1 MKKKYKKIKA
11 YRKSVQK
18 EPTDKRCLLLTLI
31 WVGFLGIRFE
41 VAVVVVVVVGHWPK
55 IWKLETHPS
64 EFFPISGDWGDWDT
78 KFYMNVSNK
87 MLLNAAKCQGYCFY
101 HFWIVKGKPTG
112 GKITPYPPSQ
122 THILKLGLIKSRL
135 KVIQIIGQRAGNSC
149 RHRHFCNA

>member
-1 MKKKYKKIKA
+1 M
-11 YRKSVQK
+11 SVIN
-18 EPTDKRCLLLTLI
+18 PNLGRLFGDSFWGGSGGGGGGGRRLTKNPEIGNTPI
-31 WVGFLGIRFE
+31 WVFPNIWRLGR
-41 VAVVVVVVVGHWPK
+41 
-55 IWKLETHPS
+55 
-64 EFFPISGDWGDWDT
+64 WDT

-87 MLLNAAKCQGYCFY
+87 MLLNAAKCQDYCFY

-122 THILKLGLIKSRL
+122 THTLRLGLIKSKL